1 MIRFR
6 NLASAVFL
14 TGLGVILLE
23 LTLTRIFSVLMWY
36 HFASLS
42 VAVALFGFAL
52 GGTLVHLRP
61 SLVPE
66 DGFPA
71 ALAPLLFLA
80 AAGAIVPFML
90 LWLARVKPS
99 VLFPL
104 LSFFHQPFYQP
115 FRNGPPG
122 PDAAVLLS
130 LTVLYVSILL
140 PFTMAGMALAGLFFR
155 SSENEMGRLYGAD
168 LAGAA
173 VGCLIFVPGLKL
185 LGAPSLLTVSGGL
198 LAMGAALLSRG
209 LRRSIIFAVALVILT
224 VAVINGPTDRLVRLQ
239 FARGQYEPD
248 IRYYRWN
255 ALSRVVVY
263 PLSRWEAEQA
273 WGISRRFPGPFPG
286 NMGMLIDDAG
296 YTPII
301 ENRDRSTSPAWA
313 PYHIISLPYLL
324 RPGADAMIIGPGG
337 GRDILAALGNRAREV
352 TAVELNP
359 LIVEAVEKGF
369 PQFSGKPYSL
379 PGVKL
384 ITGEGRYQL
393 ARSKKRYDVIQA
405 SSVFGEI
412 APSAGAFSL
421 SANFLYTKEAFRE
434 YWEHL
439 SDDGILSF
447 SRTVFGLRALRLV
460 SLARDLLIDEGTAD
474 PGTGIAVLRERGLAN
489 VLVAKGGFTGAD
501 LKRLREI
508 ARDRSFIIEA
518 MPGMD
523 SDNRFTR
530 VIRGLDVSK
539 GRFDISPPSDDRPF
553 FYNNVPKGRFFN
565 LFFHPRETG
574 ERHVIVLRT
583 LFFIFSFLIVLLLLL
598 PAIGGKAR
606 RRRGERGPVVRIALF
621 FGGIG
626 LGYMIVELTMMHR
639 LVLFLGNPT
648 YSLTVVLFVVLFSSS
663 LGSFYAG
670 RLWGS
675 GKHLNALLPVAL
687 ILLLIFTWKLTEFLS
702 PAMEAGLLGRICLVA
717 LLLAPSGFLMG
728 WFMPIGLAE
737 LSKNAPG
744 MIPWAWA
751 INGATSVLGSIGSLI
766 VAMNFGY
773 FAALGLGA
781 FSYALT
787 VPLLLHVGRLGN
799 GARKEVLS

>member
-1 MIRFR
+1 MIRSR
-6 NLASAVFL
+6 NLAAAVFL

-71 ALAPLLFLA
+71 GLAPLLFLA
-80 AAGAIVPFML
+80 AGGAMVPFML
-90 LWLARVKPS
+90 LGLARIKPS

-115 FRNGPPG
+115 FRNGPPS

-130 LTVLYVSILL
+130 LAVLYISILI
-140 PFTMAGMALAGLFFR
+140 PFTMAGIALAGLFFR
-155 SSENEMGRLYGAD
+155 SSENAMGRLYGAD

-173 VGCLIFVPGLKL
+173 IGCLIFVPGLEL
-185 LGAPSLLTVSGGL
+185 LGAPSLLAVSGGL
-198 LAMGAALLSRG
+198 FALGAALLSKG
-209 LRRSIIFAVALVILT
+209 FRRPIILMIALAVFT

-239 FARGQYEPD
+239 IARGQYEPD
-248 IRYYRWN
+248 IQYYRWN

-301 ENRDRSTSPAWA
+301 ENRDRSASPAWA

-359 LIVEAVEKGF
+359 LIVEAVEDGF
-369 PQFSGKPYSL
+369 PRFSGKPYSL

-384 ITGEGRYQL
+384 VVGEGRYQL

-421 SANFLYTKEAFRE
+421 SANFLYTREAFRE
-434 YWEHL
+434 YWDHL

-460 SLARDLLIDEGTAD
+460 SLARDLLLDEGAVD
-474 PGTGIAVLRERGLAN
+474 PSAGIAVLRERGMAN

-501 LKRLREI
+501 LERLKKI
-508 ARDRSFIIEA
+508 AEDRSFIIEA
-518 MPGMD
+518 MPGLK
-523 SDNRFTR
+523 SGNRFTR
-530 VIRGLDVSK
+530 VIRGLEISK

-553 FYNNVPKGRFFN
+553 FYNNVPKWRFFN
-565 LFFHPRETG
+565 LFFHPQEAG

-583 LFFIFSFLIVLLLLL
+583 LFFVFSILIILILAL
-598 PAIGGKAR
+598 PAMGGNALAR
-606 RRRGERGPVVRIALF
+606 KGEKGPVARIALF

-626 LGYMIVELTMMHR
+626 LGYMVIELTMMHR
-639 LVLFLGNPT
+639 LALFLGNPT

-670 RLWGS
+670 RS
-675 GKHLNALLPVAL
+675 GENTIHPNVLLPMAL
-687 ILLLIFTWKLTEFLS
+687 ILLLMLTWKLTGFLS
-702 PAMEAGLLGRICLVA
+702 PAMDAGLLLRVCLVV
-717 LLLAPSGFLMG
+717 LLLAPSAFLMG
-728 WFMPIGLAE
+728 WFMPLGLSE
-737 LSKNAPG
+737 LSRNAPG

-773 FAALGLGA
+773 FAAFGLGS
-781 FSYALT
+781 FFYALT
-787 VPLLLHVGRLGN
+787 VPLLLHLGRLGD
-799 GARKEVLS
+799 GARKEVMS